1 MEQERND
8 VYNDS
13 PKDTTET
20 GTDLPNAD
28 GTVSD
33 EDVEA
38 IKGENEDRPT
48 GQDHSTEHHEERAPT
63 DGVGA
68 IQDNSLIKE
77 NVAHIV
83 DEIKSRLNLVN
94 EALIDPDDFELEKY
108 DELLDLYRMIRK
120 KGTLTPM
127 EMEGILAELGE
138 LRKAKK

>member
-1 MEQERND
+1 MD
-8 VYNDS
+8 L
-13 PKDTTET
+13 ET
-20 GTDLPNAD
+20 P
-28 GTVSD
+28 S
-33 EDVEA
+33 
-38 IKGENEDRPT
+38 
-48 GQDHSTEHHEERAPT
+48 
-63 DGVGA
+63 
-68 IQDNSLIKE
+68 KE

>member
-1 MEQERND
+1 MD
-8 VYNDS
+8 L
-13 PKDTTET
+13 ET
-20 GTDLPNAD
+20 P
-28 GTVSD
+28 S
-33 EDVEA
+33 
-38 IKGENEDRPT
+38 
-48 GQDHSTEHHEERAPT
+48 
-63 DGVGA
+63 
-68 IQDNSLIKE
+68 KE

-108 DELLDLYRMIRK
+108 DELLDLYHMIRK

>member
-1 MEQERND
+1 VD
-8 VYNDS
+8 L
-13 PKDTTET
+13 ET
-20 GTDLPNAD
+20 P
-28 GTVSD
+28 S
-33 EDVEA
+33 
-38 IKGENEDRPT
+38 
-48 GQDHSTEHHEERAPT
+48 
-63 DGVGA
+63 
-68 IQDNSLIKE
+68 KE

>member
-1 MEQERND
+1 MNK
-8 VYNDS
+8 Y
-13 PKDTTET
+13 PET
-20 GTDLPNAD
+20 GRSVFVDLETP
-28 GTVSD
+28 S
-33 EDVEA
+33 
-38 IKGENEDRPT
+38 
-48 GQDHSTEHHEERAPT
+48 
-63 DGVGA
+63 
-68 IQDNSLIKE
+68 KE